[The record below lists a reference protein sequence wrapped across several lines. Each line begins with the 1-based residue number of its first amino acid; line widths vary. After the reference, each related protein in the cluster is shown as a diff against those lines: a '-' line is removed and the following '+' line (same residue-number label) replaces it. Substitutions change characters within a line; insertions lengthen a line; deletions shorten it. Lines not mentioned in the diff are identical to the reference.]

1 MEFDLTTAL
10 DALRRRGTV
19 FAIANQARPPA
30 DYVFAGILPEET
42 RLSYQASAGSMT
54 VRATMAG
61 LVGMD
66 SPYPEGGAF
75 EVSTFSEGTAKIA
88 IRVRFPE
95 QQLRELQQLLFQIQA
110 GGGNTLQTV
119 VDTALNFEDH
129 LIIQPMLDTT
139 EWLRGQCLTLGM
151 IDWVFNGKRLLVDY
165 GIPAANLLPARTGAN
180 GYGGSTSKFWDDMGL
195 LRSRLSVGNGG
206 GIVARIMHSETKEMI
221 LRNPVNN
228 IELIAEDLDRG
239 TFSVQ
244 RYVIRGGVPVRSTDP
259 RDRADFITYD
269 AEGEIWDLT
278 PGMEGKTKKLSFM
291 PRGAITAI
299 GSFNA
304 RRFVIG
310 AGAQPRPNP
319 TGAELGY
326 THLAPTVEA
335 SGRPGRWSDIRT
347 PDGEPWTM
355 EGRGAMNG
363 LPVLEAPERVA
374 TATTEMA

>member
-1 MEFDLTTAL
+1 MEFDLRVAL
-10 DALRRRGTV
+10 DALRQRGTT

-30 DYVFAGILPEET
+30 DYIFAGILPEET
-42 RLSYQASAGSMT
+42 RFSYQATAGSMT

-66 SPYPEGGAF
+66 SPYPEGGAI
-75 EVSTFSEGTAKIA
+75 EVSAFSEGTAKVA

-95 QQLRELQQLLFQIQA
+95 QQLRELQELLFRTQA
-110 GGGNTLQTV
+110 AQGNTLETV
-119 VDTALNFEDH
+119 QRVALNFEDH
-129 LIIQPMLDTT
+129 LIVQPMLDTT
-139 EWLRGQCLTLGM
+139 EWLRGRALTLGM
-151 IDWVFNGKRLLVDY
+151 IDWMFNGKRLLVDY
-165 GIPAANLLPARTGAN
+165 GIPAQNLLPARTGAD
-180 GYGGSTSKFWDDMGL
+180 GYGGESSKFWEDMGL
-195 LRSRLSVGNGG
+195 LRTRLKR
-206 GIVARIMHSETKEMI
+206 IRARIMHSETKEMI
-221 LRNPVNN
+221 LRNPVNQ
-228 IELIAEDLDRG
+228 IELIAEDEDRG

-269 AEGEIWDLT
+269 AEGEVWDLAN
-278 PGMEGKTKKLSFM
+278 PGKTKTVSFM
-291 PRGAITAI
+291 SRGAITAI
-299 GSFNA
+299 GAFDPK
-304 RRFVIG
+304 RFVIG
-310 AGAQPRPNP
+310 SGAQPRPNP
-319 TGAELGY
+319 SGAELGY

-363 LPVLEAPERVA
+363 LPVIEAPERVA